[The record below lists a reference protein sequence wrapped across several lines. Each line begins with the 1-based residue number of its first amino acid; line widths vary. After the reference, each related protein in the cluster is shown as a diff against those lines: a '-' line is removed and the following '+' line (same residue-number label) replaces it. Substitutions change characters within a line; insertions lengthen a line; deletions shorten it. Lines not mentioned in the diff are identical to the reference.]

1 MRNISEL
8 IGIIKGINFDGVIN
22 DKEVERLQTWVNKN
36 RNLAI
41 DAKDISSDTISVFN
55 DDSFIRV
62 YDSGK
67 EVLRKATF
75 EFIKSL
81 SVVFECIRNCIL

>member
-22 DKEVERLQTWVNKN
+22 DKEVERLQTWINKN

-75 EFIKSL
+75 EFTKSL